1 VNYNNHTGT
10 QKGTKNIKV
19 KWKINKLSVAK
30 NITGSYMKFSRGFLI
45 AKGFYRYI
53 VERKS
58 IKESFAS
65 KKTVLKKE
73 ISKVIL

>member
-1 VNYNNHTGT
+1 
-10 QKGTKNIKV
+10 
-19 KWKINKLSVAK
+19 
-30 NITGSYMKFSRGFLI
+30 MKFSRGFLI

-65 KKTVLKKE
+65 KKTVLKNRNFEGYFIIAKTA
-73 ISKVIL
+73 